1 MTTLAEIENAVT
13 ALPREQKQA
22 LYQFLQ
28 RQLREG
34 ARVPHSVMD
43 IKPVQLGPLLGPVD
57 ADDLLDEMLGER
69 RS

>member
-1 MTTLAEIENAVT
+1 MTTLAEIENAVI

-28 RQLREG
+28 RQLNES

-43 IKPVQLGPLLGPVD
+43 IKPVQLGTLLGPID
-57 ADDLLDEMLGER
+57 ASDLLDEMLGGR
-69 RS
+69 Q